1 MEGDGIGPNM
11 TRATKKVVDEAIK
24 ILNGAK
30 RKINWIELMAGEKAM
45 SKFNKPLP
53 GDTVKKM
60 SEYNISLNGPLTTP
74 VGEGFRSINVS
85 LMQIIDL

>member
-1 MEGDGIGPNM
+1 M

-30 RKINWIELMAGEKAM
+30 RKINWIELMAEEKAM
-45 SKFNKPLP
+45 LKFNKPLP
-53 GDTVKKM
+53 DDTVKKM